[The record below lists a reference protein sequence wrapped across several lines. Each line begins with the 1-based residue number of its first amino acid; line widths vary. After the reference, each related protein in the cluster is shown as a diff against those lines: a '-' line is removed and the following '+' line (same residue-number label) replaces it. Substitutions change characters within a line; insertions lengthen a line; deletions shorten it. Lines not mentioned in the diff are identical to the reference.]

1 LRVGPPEP
9 DVQGADIVHEGYAT
23 TKDVARG
30 ADYDWVCV
38 PCLSN
43 STTSW
48 NGAMLPAS
56 KRRDIVAAVWRVLGW
71 LSRGKH
77 SQNSDIV
84 RIEGPLE
91 RVDDRWLLRIPL
103 AVGGAQLV
111 ASTRRIGE
119 IKGEILEIVVPDNLV
134 RNLKLK
140 EGQHL
145 WVHNKDGKFTFEWH
159 PSNDAAPPTAK

>member
-1 LRVGPPEP
+1 
-9 DVQGADIVHEGYAT
+9 
-23 TKDVARG
+23 
-30 ADYDWVCV
+30 
-38 PCLSN
+38 
-43 STTSW
+43 
-48 NGAMLPAS
+48 MLPAS
-56 KRRDIVAAVWRVLGW
+56 KRGDIVAAVWRVLGW

-111 ASTRRIGE
+111 ASTRGIGE